1 MTISDRELLARAAAA
16 AEGSYSP
23 YSSFRVGAALL
34 TPDGDVLTGA
44 NIENAAFG
52 ASVCAETNAIT
63 TAVAAGHRSVSVVA
77 VICLDGDLCTPCGNC
92 RQIMREFGV
101 ERVVMASK
109 EAADGTRSVP
119 LSGLLPESF
128 GPEAL

>member
-63 TAVAAGHRSVSVVA
+63 TAVAAGHRTVSVVA

-101 ERVVMASK
+101 ERVVMASQ

-119 LSGLLPESF
+119 LSDLLPESF